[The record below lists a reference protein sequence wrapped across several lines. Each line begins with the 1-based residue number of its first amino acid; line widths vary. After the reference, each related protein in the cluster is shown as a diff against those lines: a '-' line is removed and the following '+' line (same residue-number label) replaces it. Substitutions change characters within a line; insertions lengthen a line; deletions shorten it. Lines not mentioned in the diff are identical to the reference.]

1 MDQEEKRIKKMVSE
15 GVITK
20 AEAAKLLDAMHRR
33 SVSADNSRNSS
44 RLKTL
49 FSVIELI
56 CVLFVTAAFFYTWN
70 KNSNSTVVNSSRD
83 INEVNEYIDSKIN
96 ELEQMGFDS
105 GTVEIRITI
114 APSGEILW
122 HKVESKDIALK
133 AKLEKEIKEWRFSK
147 CDGCTP
153 LSLTS
158 RFDY

>member
-20 AEAAKLLDAMHRR
+20 VEAAKLMDALNRR
-33 SVSADNSRNSS
+33 STAVDPGRSSS

-49 FSVIELI
+49 FSSIELI
-56 CVLFVTAAFFYTWN
+56 CVILVTVAFFYTWN
-70 KNSNSTVVNSSRD
+70 KNSESTFVNGTRD
-83 INEVNEYIDSKIN
+83 INEVNEYINGKIK
-96 ELEQMGFDS
+96 ELEQNGFDS

-122 HKVESKDIALK
+122 HKVESKDATLK
-133 AKLEKEIKEWRFSK
+133 VKLEKEIKEWHFSK
-147 CDGCTP
+147 CDGCSP